1 MDWQAVDSMLGH
13 PRSHAHE
20 RPEVHEWSIHDALHC
35 ELLNAMQ
42 EDFAFG
48 FVALD
53 SLLLEELVNVRIAAI
68 GIGALRIDK
77 RLRTGRGIPR
87 RSRAYNRETWEF
99 FLLPG
104 GVERGAFHRAHPN
117 PNADGV

>member
-1 MDWQAVDSMLGH
+1 MDRYSVDRVLSYS
-13 PRSHAHE
+13 RSHAYE
-20 RPEVHEWSIHDALHC
+20 RSEVHDRGIHDALHR

-42 EDFAFG
+42 EGFAFG

-68 GIGALRIDK
+68 GIGALRVDK
-77 RLRTGRGIPR
+77 CLYASRCIAR
-87 RSRAYNRETWEF
+87 RACADNREAREF

-104 GVERGAFHRAHPN
+104 GVERGAFH
-117 PNADGV
+117 